1 MFRKDISGVEDE
13 PLAIEWPNGMRVQL
27 SFEIY
32 FVIYNHFSLSFLPS
46 FSLQRKRKIYTYR
59 TYRER
64 KVVVTLTLRQVMGMV
79 KVTYDT
85 GI

>member
-1 MFRKDISGVEDE
+1 MAAWDR
-13 PLAIEWPNGMRVQL
+13 MRVQL

-32 FVIYNHFSLSFLPS
+32 FVIYDHFSLSFLPS

-64 KVVVTLTLRQVMGMV
+64 KVGCGHPNFTASNGDGQGNV
-79 KVTYDT
+79 
-85 GI
+85 